1 MLCKEQFGI
10 FPLHIVNA
18 QLIIALNCVVV
29 VQDVEKA
36 FWPGKHEP
44 GHGVSWTVHIQVL
57 LKLELL

>member
-18 QLIIALNCVVV
+18 QLIIALNCVVG
-29 VQDVEKA
+29 QDVEEA
-36 FWPGKHEP
+36 FWPGKHEL

-57 LKLELL
+57 LKLKLL